1 MKAVR
6 LHEYGGPQTLLVENV
21 PDPEPV
27 AGEALLQVEACGLNH
42 FDIDLREGTS
52 RIPLKLPH
60 IPGLEVVGRVVSAP
74 DDSPLGVE
82 PGRRVLVH
90 YEQTCGS
97 CEFCEVNQANM
108 CPNTTM
114 FGVNRPG
121 GYAQLVTARAADL
134 VPVDGNLNAREWAA
148 VQIAFGTAWHLVVTR
163 ARIRP
168 GETVLVNAV
177 GSGVSSAA
185 IQIAK
190 LAGARVIATAGS
202 KAKLERAREFGVD
215 ETIDYSEVAIDER
228 VAELT
233 GGKGVDLAVEH
244 VGGKVFAQTLR
255 AVRSDGR
262 LVTCGGHGGETVP
275 LDLIDLFRSERR
287 IYGSRTWTRSELKT
301 VISLVQAGRF
311 RPVVDSVFPLDE
323 APAAHSRLASRANYG
338 KVVLSIQ

>member
-6 LHEYGGPQTLLVENV
+6 LHEYGGPETLLVEDL

-42 FDIDLREGTS
+42 FDIDLREGVS

-60 IPGLEVVGRVVSAP
+60 ILGLEVVGRVVSAP
-74 DDSPLGVE
+74 DDSPPGVE

-90 YEQTCGS
+90 YEQPCGS
-97 CEFCEVNQANM
+97 CECCETNRANL
-108 CPNTTM
+108 CRNTRM
-114 FGVNRPG
+114 FGVDRPG
-121 GYAQLVTARAADL
+121 GYAELVTVRTSDL
-134 VPVDGNLNAREWAA
+134 LPVGEELDASQWAA

-163 ARIRP
+163 ARVRP

-190 LAGARVIATAGS
+190 LAGAKVIATAGS
-202 KAKLERAREFGVD
+202 RTKLERAREFGVD
-215 ETIDYSEVAIDER
+215 ETIDYSDVAIDER

-233 GGKGVDLAVEH
+233 GGRGVDVAVEH
-244 VGGKVFAQTLR
+244 VGGNVFAQTLR
-255 AVRSDGR
+255 SLKNDGR
-262 LVTCGGHGGETVP
+262 LVTCGAHGGETVP
-275 LDLIDLFRSERR
+275 LDLIELFRSERR
-287 IYGSRTWTRSELKT
+287 IYGSRTWTRTELKT
-301 VISLVQAGRF
+301 VISLVQAGLL
-311 RPVVDSVFPLDE
+311 RPVVDSVFLLDE
-323 APAAHSRLASRANYG
+323 VAAAQTRLASRANYG

>member
-6 LHEYGGPQTLLVENV
+6 FHTYGGPETLLLEDI

-42 FDIDLREGTS
+42 FDIDLREGIS
-52 RIPLKLPH
+52 RIPLNLPH
-60 IPGLEVVGRVVSAP
+60 ILGLEVVGRVVSAP

-97 CEFCEVNQANM
+97 CECCETNRANL
-108 CPNTTM
+108 CLNTRM
-114 FGVNRPG
+114 FGVDRPG
-121 GYAQLVTARAADL
+121 GYAQLVTARTVDL
-134 VPVDGNLNAREWAA
+134 LPVSEELDAIQWAA

-163 ARIRP
+163 ARVRP

-190 LAGARVIATAGS
+190 LAGAKVIATAGS
-202 KAKLERAREFGVD
+202 SAKLERACEFGVD
-215 ETIDYSEVAIDER
+215 ETIDYSRVAIDER

-233 GGKGVDLAVEH
+233 GGRGVDLAVEH
-244 VGGKVFAQTLR
+244 VGGEVFAQTLR
-255 AVRSDGR
+255 ALKSDGR

-275 LDLIDLFRSERR
+275 LDLIELFRSERR
-287 IYGSRTWTRSELKT
+287 IYGSRTWTRTELKT
-301 VISLVQAGRF
+301 AISLVQAGLL

-323 APAAHSRLASRANYG
+323 VAAAQTRLASRANYG